1 MAEKVAA
8 LGTESVPPKII
19 LNDTMHFILKLLS
32 AFSVISNNNS
42 FRVLSFCSRS
52 MMAFVSDNYP

>member
-19 LNDTMHFILKLLS
+19 LNDTMHFILKLQ
-32 AFSVISNNNS
+32 SNNNS